1 MAKEM
6 ASKMKFN
13 GKSHCLY
20 RKNMVKNISF
30 WVSIR
35 FEWMD
40 LSVGMDMDHHAP
52 MAAVFMAK
60 EITFMMEFTW

>member
-1 MAKEM
+1 MGRVIA
-6 ASKMKFN
+6 FI
-13 GKSHCLY
+13 GKIWLKIY
-20 RKNMVKNISF
+20 LF

-52 MAAVFMAK
+52 MAAVFIAK
-60 EITFMMEFTW
+60 EITFMMEFNW